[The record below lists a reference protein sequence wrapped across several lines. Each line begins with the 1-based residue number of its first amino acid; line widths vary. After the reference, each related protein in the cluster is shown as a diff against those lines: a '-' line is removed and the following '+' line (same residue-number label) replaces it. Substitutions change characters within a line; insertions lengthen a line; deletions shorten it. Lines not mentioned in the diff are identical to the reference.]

1 MGIDS
6 MYKNAEEEY
15 NKLRKLKP
23 ENLGRLGREGY
34 YVLRDEAGTMP
45 SGETYVQVRVLKR
58 YNDDLIKILK
68 TYDNGTALIQFAEDD
83 HKEIV
88 KVDKIKTY
96 EKQLNSWD

>member
-1 MGIDS
+1 

-15 NKLRKLKP
+15 NKMGKLKP

-45 SGETYVQVRVLKR
+45 SGETYVQVKISKR
-58 YNDDLIKILK
+58 YNEDLIKILE
-68 TYDNGTALIQFAEDD
+68 TYNNGTALIQYAKDN

-88 KVDKIKTY
+88 KMDEIETF
-96 EKQLNSWD
+96 EKPLNSWD